1 MTSQGADTA
10 PASPPQTRARLSKRS
25 FTFDSLMTAGAGV
38 FAYSLALITGPL
50 LARNLGT
57 FGRGELA
64 AVSVPADLFSWILC
78 FGFPVAAVYYS
89 RQHGRRSLV
98 MSAWV
103 FSIVGGGLFV
113 AAVWFLIPSY
123 LSGHLPLTIGWLR
136 AFLIVDLAFAPVVT
150 AIELLTAEGHM
161 VAFNLWLR
169 LPLVLNT
176 VAVVVLAILGRL
188 TLVNAL
194 AASLGSNVVW
204 FIAVILA
211 LHAWP
216 GRGFRFSVMKRQLSY
231 GSRQVLGLVSNLVVQ
246 RLDQFLLVGLV
257 TPSEL
262 GVYAVAATA
271 SSVTGPLAE
280 GISTVLLPRLLHIS
294 AGHRAMVWRAMLL
307 GLVASVLASLAVAV
321 AVPWV
326 IPFLFGPGFRA
337 SVVPVWIL
345 LGGQCAANVGT
356 IGCAKLLAD
365 GRPGA
370 QSAALFWAAAATVV
384 GLFLFVGTYGILA
397 AAGVT
402 TGSQLVY
409 LAYVLLAL
417 ARKPRH
423 PPIRW
428 VAEIDAAPGL
438 YALPHSMEGGPPSL
452 PPIGWYAPPRQE

>member
-1 MTSQGADTA
+1 MTSQGADVV
-10 PASPPQTRARLSKRS
+10 PSRPPQTRARLSKRS

-78 FGFPVAAVYYS
+78 FGLPVAAVYYAKE
-89 RQHGRRSLV
+89 HDRRHLV

-103 FSIVGGGLFV
+103 FSLLGGGLFV

-123 LSGHLPLTIGWLR
+123 LSGHLPLTVGWLR
-136 AFLIVDLAFAPVVT
+136 AFLIVNLAFAPVVT
-150 AIELLTAEGHM
+150 AIELLTAEGSM

-169 LPLVLNT
+169 LPLVINT
-176 VAVVVLAILGRL
+176 IAVVVLAILGRL
-188 TLVNAL
+188 TLTNAL

-204 FIAVILA
+204 FVAVMIG

-216 GRGFRFSVMKRQLSY
+216 GRGFRFDVMKRQLRY
-231 GSRQVLGLVSNLVVQ
+231 GSKQVLGLVSNLVVQ

-257 TPSEL
+257 NPSQL

-280 GISTVLLPRLLHIS
+280 GISTVLLPRLLHITTN
-294 AGHRAMVWRAMLL
+294 HRAMIWRAILL
-307 GLVASVLASLAVAV
+307 GLVASVLASAVV
-321 AVPWV
+321 AAAAPWV

-337 SVVPVWIL
+337 SVLPVWIL
-345 LGGQCAANVGT
+345 LGGQCAANIGT
-356 IGCAKLLAD
+356 IAAAKLLAD

-370 QSAALFWAAAATVV
+370 QSAALFWAAVATVI
-384 GLFLFVGTYGILA
+384 GLFLFVGTYGIIA
-397 AAGVT
+397 AAVVT
-402 TGSQLVY
+402 SVSQVVYLVY
-409 LAYVLLAL
+409 VLFAL
-417 ARKPRH
+417 GRKRPPRR
-423 PPIRW
+423 IRW
-428 VAEIDAAPGL
+428 VAELDSGPTF
-438 YALPHSMEGGPPSL
+438 YALPPELDGSPPSL
-452 PPIGWYAPPRQE
+452 PPIGWYRPPRQE

>member
-1 MTSQGADTA
+1 MTQEGAELA
-10 PASPPQTRARLSKRS
+10 PVSPPESRARLSKRS

-64 AVSVPADLFSWILC
+64 AVSVPADLFSWLLC
-78 FGFPVAAVYYS
+78 FGLPVAAVYYS
-89 RQHGRRSLV
+89 RGNTRRSLV

-103 FSIVGGGLFV
+103 FSLLGGGLFV

-136 AFLIVDLAFAPVVT
+136 AFLIVDLGFAPVVT
-150 AIELLTAEGHM
+150 AIELLTAEGQM

-176 VAVVVLAILGRL
+176 VAVVGLAIIGRL
-188 TLVNAL
+188 TLTNAL

-204 FIAVILA
+204 FVAVMIA

-216 GRGFRFSVMKRQLSY
+216 GRGFRLTVMRRQLSY
-231 GSRQVLGLVSNLVVQ
+231 GARQVPGLLSNLIVQ

-280 GISTVLLPRLLHIS
+280 GISTVLLPRLLHVNTQ
-294 AGHRAMVWRAMLL
+294 HRTMVWRAVLL
-307 GLVASVLASLAVAV
+307 GAASSVLASLAVAV

-337 SVVPVWIL
+337 SVVPVWIM
-345 LGGQCAANVGT
+345 LGGQVAANVGT
-356 IGCAKLLAD
+356 IAAAKLLAD

-370 QSAALFWAAAATVV
+370 NSIALMWAAAATVV
-384 GLFLFVGTYGILA
+384 GLFLFVGTYGIIA
-397 AAGVT
+397 AAAVT
-402 TGSQLVY
+402 TASQVVY
-409 LAYVLLAL
+409 LAYVVFAL
-417 ARKPRH
+417 CRKPPPR
-423 PPIRW
+423 PIRW
-428 VAEIDAAPGL
+428 VADADSLPGF
-438 YALPHSMEGGPPSL
+438 YALGPTLEGGPPSL